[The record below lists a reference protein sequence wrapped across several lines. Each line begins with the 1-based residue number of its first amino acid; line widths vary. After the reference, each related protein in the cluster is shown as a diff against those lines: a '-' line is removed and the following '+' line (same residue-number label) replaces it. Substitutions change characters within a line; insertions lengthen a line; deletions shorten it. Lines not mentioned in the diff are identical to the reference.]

1 MRLKPWRPWLEQAGL
16 VALVIVLGLALGLTL
31 WNPQRLPLTVALV
44 ASAFALL
51 LVTLD
56 PLLGLAAWIAIS
68 PFAPFLNLDIHLG
81 EAIPDLALTRLAA
94 GWGIVLLAAQAATRR
109 RRLAPP
115 NLLDATL
122 FVFGVAIILSGLASI
137 FGPSAGVQTAFDA
150 YLLPFLAYALARNL
164 VQTRRAARVV
174 QITLVVIGAYLAF
187 LVLQEQATGRVLFA
201 LDTVQFTYGTGLRR
215 VVSLLGNPIFFG
227 IPLAFSVVAGLLLLM
242 AEKRR
247 RGQALIVLLLLA
259 FVAAAF
265 YTYNRASWAGV
276 VLGVLTP
283 SLFFARLRRIVLP
296 ALAAL
301 ALVGVLLWPT
311 LSQQPIIKERL
322 AYEDSVND
330 RLNNVNVALTLWRQ
344 SPVFGI
350 GYGSFGLTALDQG
363 LLPRI
368 AKYVPAPH
376 NSYLFVL
383 TSGGLLALVPYLLS
397 FAVIA
402 FDLWR
407 FGRRLRRAVRP
418 SSPRSQSNR
427 APRDDPEVRARR
439 GMVIGGW
446 AILLIMVSTS
456 LTYDVATGTLTSLMF
471 YFFMGAVYGVAEHA
485 DTHV

>member
-322 AYEDSVND
+322 ADEDSVND

-397 FAVIA
+397 FAIIA

-418 SSPRSQSNR
+418 SSPRSQSSR
-427 APRDDPEVRARR
+427 SPRDDPEVRARR

-485 DTHV
+485 AIRV

>member
-1 MRLKPWRPWLEQAGL
+1 M
-16 VALVIVLGLALGLTL
+16 
-31 WNPQRLPLTVALV
+31 
-44 ASAFALL
+44 
-51 LVTLD
+51 
-56 PLLGLAAWIAIS
+56 
-68 PFAPFLNLDIHLG
+68 
-81 EAIPDLALTRLAA
+81 
-94 GWGIVLLAAQAATRR
+94 
-109 RRLAPP
+109 
-115 NLLDATL
+115 
-122 FVFGVAIILSGLASI
+122 
-137 FGPSAGVQTAFDA
+137 
-150 YLLPFLAYALARNL
+150 
-164 VQTRRAARVV
+164 
-174 QITLVVIGAYLAF
+174 
-187 LVLQEQATGRVLFA
+187 
-201 LDTVQFTYGTGLRR
+201 
-215 VVSLLGNPIFFG
+215 
-227 IPLAFSVVAGLLLLM
+227 
-242 AEKRR
+242 
-247 RGQALIVLLLLA
+247 
-259 FVAAAF
+259 
-265 YTYNRASWAGV
+265 

-283 SLFFARLRRIVLP
+283 SLFFGRLRRIVLP

-301 ALVGVLLWPT
+301 ALVGVLLWPV

-322 AYEDSVND
+322 ADEDSVND

-407 FGRRLRRAVRP
+407 FGRRLRRAQ
-418 SSPRSQSNR
+418 SSR
-427 APRDDPEVRARR
+427 APPDDPDGRAQR

-471 YFFMGAVYGVAEHA
+471 YFFMGAVYGMAEHA
-485 DTHV
+485 ATRV